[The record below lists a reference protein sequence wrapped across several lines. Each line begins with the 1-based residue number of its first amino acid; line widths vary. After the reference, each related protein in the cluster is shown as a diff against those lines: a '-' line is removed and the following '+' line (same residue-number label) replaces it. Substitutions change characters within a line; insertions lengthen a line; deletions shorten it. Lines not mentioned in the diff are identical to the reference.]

1 MFRGELMVFDGRSYV
16 VVGMDP
22 VGVTP
27 RLVYLEDFET
37 NEWLSVAA
45 ETFAARA
52 PQRLRLILG
61 GEFEPA
67 N

>member
-1 MFRGELMVFDGRSYV
+1 MFRGELLVFDGRSYV

-45 ETFAARA
+45 EKFVPQA
-52 PQRLRLILG
+52 PPRFRLILG
-61 GEFEPA
+61 GEFEP

>member
-37 NEWLSVAA
+37 NEWRSVAA
-45 ETFAARA
+45 ETFVADAH
-52 PQRLRLILG
+52 QRLRLILG

>member
-1 MFRGELMVFDGRSYV
+1 MFRGELLVFDGRSYV

-37 NEWLSVAA
+37 NEWLCVAA
-45 ETFAARA
+45 ERFAVQA

-61 GEFEPA
+61 GEFEPS

>member
-1 MFRGELMVFDGRSYV
+1 MYKGELLVFDGRSYV

-37 NEWLSVAA
+37 NEWLCVAA
-45 ETFAARA
+45 ERFAAQA
-52 PQRLRLILG
+52 PQRFRLILG
-61 GEFEPA
+61 GEFEPS
-67 N
+67 

>member
-1 MFRGELMVFDGRSYV
+1 MFRGELMVLDGRSYV

-37 NEWLSVAA
+37 NEWLSIAA
-45 ETFAARA
+45 EKFVAHA
-52 PQRLRLILG
+52 PQRFRLILG

>member
-1 MFRGELMVFDGRSYV
+1 MFRGELLVFDGRSYV

-45 ETFAARA
+45 EKFAAQA
-52 PQRLRLILG
+52 PLRFRLILG
-61 GEFEPA
+61 GEFEP

>member
-37 NEWLSVAA
+37 NEWLCVAA
-45 ETFAARA
+45 EKFVAHA

>member
-37 NEWLSVAA
+37 NEWRSIAA
-45 ETFAARA
+45 EKFAAHA

-67 N
+67 D

>member
-1 MFRGELMVFDGRSYV
+1 MFRGELLVFDGRSYV

-37 NEWLSVAA
+37 NEWLCVAA
-45 ETFAARA
+45 EQFVAQA
-52 PQRLRLILG
+52 PPRFRLILG
-61 GEFEPA
+61 GEFEP

>member
-37 NEWLSVAA
+37 NEWLCVAA
-45 ETFAARA
+45 DQFAAQA